1 MITLM
6 SIWVSFTLKK
16 DKYYISLSFSHFDVN
31 SCKLPAKIFIYK
43 KLYIQNILI
52 NAREGV
58 ETRNPVWLLDTY
70 S

>member
-1 MITLM
+1 MQTA
-6 SIWVSFTLKK
+6 SK
-16 DKYYISLSFSHFDVN
+16 DIYLQKVIHSKYTN
-31 SCKLPAKIFIYK
+31 K
-43 KLYIQNILI
+43 I